1 MEITHQLCETNDP
14 AYNCGRLLAVLDDLQ
29 RAALGQVGAGIVARF
44 YGNGST
50 YPRNVFPYLM
60 KLSKHHVAKLVKD
73 PSRQAAG
80 FALSS
85 RVNEICLLFQGAG
98 NGGAPDFPA
107 LLNPQQQG
115 RFALGFHQQKG
126 KDERDRKAATAAK
139 KIAAELDAKTAEAAA
154 IAQAL
159 ADATAAEHS
168 T

>member
-1 MEITHQLCETNDP
+1 MVITHQLCETNDP

-50 YPRNVFPYLM
+50 YPRNVFPYLI

-73 PSRQAAG
+73 SSKQAAG

-85 RVNEICLLFQGAG
+85 RINEICLLFPASSE
-98 NGGAPDFPA
+98 GGAPEFPG

-126 KDERDRKAATAAK
+126 KDERDRKAAISAK
-139 KIAAELDAKTAEAAA
+139 KHAAELDAKAAEAAA

-159 ADATAAEHS
+159 AEATTAENS
-168 T
+168 N